1 MKHPT
6 ICKLFP
12 CARCQLK
19 SYQFVGCQY
28 GCESILL
35 VKILSWHQSIRIPA
49 KLTKIQS
56 DNERLI
62 KTTRDIRFQ
71 ILSPLELGNVQM
83 LRKSKRSFNK
93 RSMEEAKRI
102 KKNADR
108 KSLKYWAVET
118 KMNVTIVYMITMAK
132 VIAITHHPKK
142 TSQQITF

>member
-1 MKHPT
+1 M
-6 ICKLFP
+6 
-12 CARCQLK
+12 
-19 SYQFVGCQY
+19 
-28 GCESILL
+28 
-35 VKILSWHQSIRIPA
+35 
-49 KLTKIQS
+49 TKIQS

-108 KSLKYWAVET
+108 KSLKY
-118 KMNVTIVYMITMAK
+118 
-132 VIAITHHPKK
+132 
-142 TSQQITF
+142 